1 MNPFTSSYRITV
13 AAILATGFLGT
24 SSLPAT
30 ASSKLTSINYS
41 VASSQEL
48 LIAGRLGFKL
58 NVRPSLYRIGGFTR
72 GSCSREDITVI
83 SPPTRPEESSPR
95 QDVESVAVD
104 STVSSHPTLF
114 VNIPPEVS
122 ATTAELLVQNEAGD
136 REIYDTTFNLTGKPG
151 IVGIRIPHT
160 APPLEVGQKY
170 QWQFS
175 VLCDP
180 KDPTNRLS
188 TSSWIE
194 RVSIDPT
201 LASRIERATPR
212 EQLSLYAEAGIWQ
225 DMLSTL
231 AGLLYTNPND
241 QSLAQDWAS
250 LMQTVNLNNF
260 AKQPIVQIA
269 GQ

>member
-1 MNPFTSSYRITV
+1 MNPFISSYRITV

-24 SSLPAT
+24 SGLPAT

-41 VASSQEL
+41 VPSPQEL

-58 NVRPSLYRIGGFTR
+58 NLRPSVYRIGGFTR
-72 GSCSREDITVI
+72 GSCSPKDITVI
-83 SPPTRPEESSPR
+83 SPPIRPEEGYPKPN
-95 QDVESVAVD
+95 VESVAVD
-104 STVSSHPTLF
+104 STVSAHPTLF
-114 VNIPPEVS
+114 VNIPAEVS

-136 REIYDTTFNLTGKPG
+136 REIYDTTFKLTGKPG
-151 IVGIRIPHT
+151 IVGIRIPNT

-180 KDPTNRLS
+180 NDSTDRLS

-231 AGLLYTNPND
+231 GELLYSNPND
-241 QSLAQDWAS
+241 QSLVQDWTS

-260 AKQPIVQIA
+260 ATQPIVQIA
-269 GQ
+269 GK